1 VSASI
6 SVSQEIS
13 ARKNLVSTRDIH
25 DRIQDALVRTIANV
39 VVFNAQV
46 AEQLGLGVSDM
57 QFMSYLQQEGPL
69 SPGRLAGLSGLK
81 SGSVTGV
88 IDRLERAGYV
98 HRERDESDRR
108 KVRVVLNE
116 ERLNA
121 AESPYA
127 AQAAN
132 LRRVLG
138 GFERDELDVIAR
150 FLERLN
156 QPM

>member
-1 VSASI
+1 
-6 SVSQEIS
+6 
-13 ARKNLVSTRDIH
+13 VSTRDIH

-69 SPGRLAGLSGLK
+69 TPGRLSELSGLK

-88 IDRLERAGYV
+88 IDRLEAAGWV

-127 AQAAN
+127 GQAAN

-138 GFERDELDVIAR
+138 GFEDEELDVIAR

>member
-1 VSASI
+1 M
-6 SVSQEIS
+6 
-13 ARKNLVSTRDIH
+13 STRDIH
-25 DRIQDALVRTIANV
+25 HRIQDALVRTIANV
-39 VVFNAQV
+39 VVFNSQV
-46 AEQLGLGVSDM
+46 ADQLGLGVSDM
-57 QFMSYLQQEGPL
+57 QFMSYLQQEGAL
-69 SPGRLAGLSGLK
+69 SPGRLAELSGLK

-88 IDRLERAGYV
+88 IDRLEQAGWV

-127 AQAAN
+127 GQAAN
-132 LRRVLG
+132 LRRVLDT
-138 GFERDELDVIAR
+138 FDPLELDTIAR

>member
-1 VSASI
+1 MSTEE
-6 SVSQEIS
+6 QH
-13 ARKNLVSTRDIH
+13 ARILA
-25 DRIQDALVRTIANV
+25 ALLRTIAGV

-57 QFMSYLQQEGPL
+57 QFMTYLMQEGPL
-69 SPGRLAGLSGLK
+69 SPGRLSELSGLK

-88 IDRLERAGYV
+88 IDRLEQAGYV

-108 KVRVVLNE
+108 KVRVVLHAE
-116 ERLNA
+116 QLQS

-127 AQAAN
+127 EQAAN
-132 LRRVLG
+132 LRRVLDT
-138 GFERDELDVIAR
+138 FEPGELEVIAR

>member
-1 VSASI
+1 
-6 SVSQEIS
+6 
-13 ARKNLVSTRDIH
+13 VSTRDIH

-69 SPGRLAGLSGLK
+69 SPGRLSELSGLK

-88 IDRLERAGYV
+88 IDRLEAAGWV
-98 HRERDESDRR
+98 HRERDQSDRR
-108 KVRVVLNE
+108 KVRVVLDE

-127 AQAAN
+127 GQAAQ
-132 LRRVLG
+132 LRRVLDA
-138 GFERDELDVIAR
+138 FRDEELDVIAR

>member
-1 VSASI
+1 
-6 SVSQEIS
+6 
-13 ARKNLVSTRDIH
+13 VSTRDIH
-25 DRIQDALVRTIANV
+25 DRIQDGLVRTIANV

-57 QFMSYLQQEGPL
+57 QFMTYLMQDGPL
-69 SPGRLAGLSGLK
+69 SPGRLSELSGLK

-108 KVRVVLNE
+108 KVRVVLNTE
-116 ERLNA
+116 KLQSA
-121 AESPYA
+121 GSPYA
-127 AQAAN
+127 GQAAH
-132 LRRVLG
+132 LRGVLG
-138 GFERDELDVIAR
+138 AFQGEELETIAR

-156 QPM
+156 D

>member
-1 VSASI
+1 
-6 SVSQEIS
+6 
-13 ARKNLVSTRDIH
+13 VSTREIH

-46 AEQLGLGVSDM
+46 ADQLGLGVSDM
-57 QFMSYLQQEGPL
+57 QFMTYLMQDGPL
-69 SPGRLAGLSGLK
+69 SPGRLAELSGLK

-108 KVRVVLNE
+108 KVRVVLDA
-116 ERLNA
+116 ERLQSS
-121 AESPYA
+121 ESPYA
-127 AQAAN
+127 GQAAN
-132 LRRVLG
+132 LRRVLDT
-138 GFERDELDVIAR
+138 FEGDELDVIAR

-156 QPM
+156 DPPPAA

>member
-1 VSASI
+1 
-6 SVSQEIS
+6 
-13 ARKNLVSTRDIH
+13 VSTRDIH

-39 VVFNAQV
+39 VVFNSQV

-69 SPGRLAGLSGLK
+69 SPGRLSELSGLK

-88 IDRLERAGYV
+88 IDRLEQAGWV

-127 AQAAN
+127 GQAAN
-132 LRRVLG
+132 LRRVLDT
-138 GFERDELDVIAR
+138 FDPLELDTIAR

-156 QPM
+156 DPPSA

>member
-1 VSASI
+1 
-6 SVSQEIS
+6 
-13 ARKNLVSTRDIH
+13 VSTRDIH

-69 SPGRLAGLSGLK
+69 SPGRLSELSGLK

-88 IDRLERAGYV
+88 IDRLEQAGWV

-108 KVRVVLNE
+108 KVRVVLDE

-121 AESPYA
+121 GESPYA
-127 AQAAN
+127 GQAAH
-132 LRRVLG
+132 LRRVLDT
-138 GFERDELDVIAR
+138 FDPLELDTIAR

>member
-1 VSASI
+1 M
-6 SVSQEIS
+6 
-13 ARKNLVSTRDIH
+13 RKNLVSTRDIH

-46 AEQLGLGVSDM
+46 ADQLGLGVSDM
-57 QFMSYLQQEGPL
+57 QFMTYLMQEGPL
-69 SPGRLAGLSGLK
+69 SPGRLSELSGFK

-88 IDRLERAGYV
+88 IDRLEAAGWV

-108 KVRVVLNE
+108 KVRVVLNA
-116 ERLNA
+116 ERLQS

-127 AQAAN
+127 GQAAS
-132 LRRVLG
+132 LRRVLD
-138 GFERDELDVIAR
+138 GFAREELDVIAR

-156 QPM
+156 DPPGGSDG

>member
-1 VSASI
+1 M
-6 SVSQEIS
+6 
-13 ARKNLVSTRDIH
+13 STRDIH

-39 VVFNAQV
+39 IVFNGQV
-46 AEQLGLGVSDM
+46 ADQLGLGVSDM

-69 SPGRLAGLSGLK
+69 SPGRLSELSRLK

-88 IDRLERAGYV
+88 IDRLEQAGWV

-108 KVRVVLNE
+108 KVRVVLDE

-127 AQAAN
+127 GQAAN
-132 LRRVLG
+132 LRRVLDAFQG
-138 GFERDELDVIAR
+138 EELETIAR

-156 QPM
+156 ERPA

>member
-1 VSASI
+1 
-6 SVSQEIS
+6 
-13 ARKNLVSTRDIH
+13 VSTRDIH
-25 DRIQDALVRTIANV
+25 DRIQDGLVRTIANV

-57 QFMSYLQQEGPL
+57 QFMTYLMQEGPL
-69 SPGRLAGLSGLK
+69 SPGRLSELSGLK

-88 IDRLERAGYV
+88 IDRLEAAGYV

-108 KVRVVLNE
+108 KVRVVLNTE
-116 ERLNA
+116 KLQS

-127 AQAAN
+127 GQAAH
-132 LRRVLG
+132 LRRVLDSFAG
-138 GFERDELDVIAR
+138 AELETIAR

>member
-1 VSASI
+1 M
-6 SVSQEIS
+6 
-13 ARKNLVSTRDIH
+13 STRDIH

-46 AEQLGLGVSDM
+46 ADQLGLGVSDM
-57 QFMSYLQQEGPL
+57 QFMTYLMQEGPL
-69 SPGRLAGLSGLK
+69 SPGRLSELSGLK

-88 IDRLERAGYV
+88 IDRLEQAGWV

-108 KVRVVLNE
+108 KVRVVLDE

-127 AQAAN
+127 GQAAN
-132 LRRVLG
+132 LRRVLDT
-138 GFERDELDVIAR
+138 FEPLELDTIAR

>member
-1 VSASI
+1 M
-6 SVSQEIS
+6 
-13 ARKNLVSTRDIH
+13 STRDIH

-39 VVFNAQV
+39 VVFNSQV
-46 AEQLGLGVSDM
+46 ADQLGLGVSDM
-57 QFMSYLQQEGPL
+57 QFMSYLQQEGAL
-69 SPGRLAGLSGLK
+69 SPGRLAEMSGLK

-88 IDRLERAGYV
+88 IDRLEQAGWV

-127 AQAAN
+127 GQAAN
-132 LRRVLG
+132 LRRVLDT
-138 GFERDELDVIAR
+138 FDSPELETIAR

>member
-1 VSASI
+1 M
-6 SVSQEIS
+6 
-13 ARKNLVSTRDIH
+13 STRDIH

-39 VVFNAQV
+39 IVFNGQV

-69 SPGRLAGLSGLK
+69 SPGRLAELSGLK

-88 IDRLERAGYV
+88 LDRLEQAGWV

-108 KVRVVLNE
+108 RVRVVLDE

-127 AQAAN
+127 GQAAN
-132 LRRVLG
+132 LRRVLDAFQG
-138 GFERDELDVIAR
+138 EGLETIAR

-156 QPM
+156 ERPA

>member
-1 VSASI
+1 
-6 SVSQEIS
+6 
-13 ARKNLVSTRDIH
+13 VSTRDIH

-57 QFMSYLQQEGPL
+57 QFMTYLMQEGPL
-69 SPGRLAGLSGLK
+69 SPGRLSELSGLK

-108 KVRVVLNE
+108 KVRVVLNA
-116 ERLNA
+116 ERLQS

-127 AQAAN
+127 GQAAN
-132 LRRVLG
+132 LRRVLET
-138 GFERDELDVIAR
+138 FEGEELDAIAR

-156 QPM
+156 EPPQAM

>member
-1 VSASI
+1 
-6 SVSQEIS
+6 
-13 ARKNLVSTRDIH
+13 VSTRDIH
-25 DRIQDALVRTIANV
+25 DRIQDGLVRTIANV

-57 QFMSYLQQEGPL
+57 QFMTYLMQDGPL
-69 SPGRLAGLSGLK
+69 SPGRLSELSGLK

-108 KVRVVLNE
+108 KVRVVLNAE
-116 ERLNA
+116 KLQS

-127 AQAAN
+127 GQAAN
-132 LRRVLG
+132 LRRVLDT
-138 GFERDELDVIAR
+138 FEGDQLETIAD

-156 QPM
+156 DPPG